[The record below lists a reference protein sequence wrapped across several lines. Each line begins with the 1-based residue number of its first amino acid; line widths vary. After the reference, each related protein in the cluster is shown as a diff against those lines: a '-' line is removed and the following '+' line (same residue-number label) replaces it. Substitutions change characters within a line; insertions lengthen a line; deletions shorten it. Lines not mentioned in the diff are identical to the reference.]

1 MDCVS
6 LRKDGTKFVHFVLFQ
21 ITLLHATNLFSSS
34 APFSG
39 QDEVTNVGTERKYY
53 EYLFML
59 QVYLKMFDFDENII
73 CDWYFDSTHRLVIWW
88 IRTCYDSFLSVPLI
102 E

>member
-6 LRKDGTKFVHFVLFQ
+6 LRKDRTKFVHYAFTRNQSVLK
-21 ITLLHATNLFSSS
+21 LR
-34 APFSG
+34 PFHI
-39 QDEVTNVGTERKYY
+39 GTERKYHECCSQNGFY
-53 EYLFML
+53 PTFIDLFMR

-88 IRTCYDSFLSVPLI
+88 IRYDSFLSVRLI